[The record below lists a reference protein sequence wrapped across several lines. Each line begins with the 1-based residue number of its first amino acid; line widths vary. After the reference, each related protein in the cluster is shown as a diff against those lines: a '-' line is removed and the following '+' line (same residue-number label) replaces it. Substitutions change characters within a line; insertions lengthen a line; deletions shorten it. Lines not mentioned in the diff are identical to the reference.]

1 MTSANIGLSAR
12 KPLGQNRFFQKV
24 TLLAYI
30 GNISTT
36 ESNLG
41 MEKCQKPL
49 EWSRR
54 KGRGLHEDINKA
66 NGWKKGSE

>member
-12 KPLGQNRFFQKV
+12 KPCGPNRFFQKV

-41 MEKCQKPL
+41 MEKWQKPL
-49 EWSRR
+49 ECSREEE
-54 KGRGLHEDINKA
+54 GGLHEHINKA
-66 NGWKKGSE
+66 NGWEKVSG

>member
-12 KPLGQNRFFQKV
+12 KPCGSNRFFQKV

-30 GNISTT
+30 GNISTK

-41 MEKCQKPL
+41 MEKWQKPL
-49 EWSRR
+49 ECSR
-54 KGRGLHEDINKA
+54 GEEGGLYKYINKA